1 MAGSDSGTQA
11 ERQRGGCI
19 VNTHCHGRER
29 CNSYVRYKQQS
40 FTATDFTINTHFQK
54 PTQENKNETLK
65 TRK

>member
-11 ERQRGGCI
+11 ERQRDGCI
-19 VNTHCHGRER
+19 VNNHCHGHER
-29 CNSYVRYKQQS
+29 SNSYVRHMQQS
-40 FTATDFTINTHFQK
+40 FAATDFTIDAHFQK